1 MISKS
6 TIILNTRKNIKKV
19 RDYSQ
24 ELNTTQS
31 IDQSLRRVREI
42 QNINKIPVKVRA
54 EIFDPPKKQYFY
66 VLKKQKSD

>member
-24 ELNTTQS
+24 ELNTT
-31 IDQSLRRVREI
+31 
-42 QNINKIPVKVRA
+42 
-54 EIFDPPKKQYFY
+54 
-66 VLKKQKSD
+66 